1 MLYFLSLKNPTL
13 QFLTSVIGMSL
24 FYHPVLFMFWIQT
37 TVCHS
42 IIFQDIVVVELWKYR
57 HHRALSFYVH
67 YYHLYFSSASY
78 FISYGY
84 TGSVFHILKQLGI
97 LHILLAALCS
107 AVVLTPSH
115 RSEILSYFLICEH
128 SQRPKFPLS

>member
-1 MLYFLSLKNPTL
+1 MEV
-13 QFLTSVIGMSL
+13 LT
-24 FYHPVLFMFWIQT
+24 P
-37 TVCHS
+37 
-42 IIFQDIVVVELWKYR
+42 
-57 HHRALSFYVH
+57 RALSIYVH
-67 YYHLYFSSASY
+67 YHLYFSSASY

-115 RSEILSYFLICEH
+115 RSEILSFFLIYEH
-128 SQRPKFPLS
+128 LERTKPPRSLMICVFFALIKII